1 MFNVVVGSFLG
12 NLNVCVRGGH
22 CDFFLFCFCFCFGT
36 LHLEMRFLLPESVCS
51 LKKL

>member
-22 CDFFLFCFCFCFGT
+22 CDFFLF
-36 LHLEMRFLLPESVCS
+36 LFLFWYITFRDAFLAARIS
-51 LKKL
+51 L